1 VTTLP
6 YVPAI
11 QLLFNIVPIQGQT
24 LFLPGIEQITQSIE
38 QLASALSMPHCIRSG
53 LLNSGA
59 LEIHVK
65 GDNLSL
71 PTQFFTQISQSHTVR
86 IDELNKYI
94 TEYFLKYPA
103 DIDPCELHRDT
114 HYYVLGVP
122 KKPISQ
128 QRVELYILKF
138 IVSQNVDNRVG
149 VNCQLFRLRI
159 LSKVA
164 DFDVNPNSQW
174 WLDAPSS
181 SRTYIVSAAHA
192 VYPKS
197 IMTENCA
204 HVYDE
209 SNANLVGKD
218 TRLITTVIA
227 SPRHR
232 DSVFR
237 NQMKVLCID
246 ANRHGIYEGF
256 IDQYGVFHSRQSAA
270 AVVLVN
276 HDRVL
281 RDLQFVLK
289 GTLYSECLY

>member
-1 VTTLP
+1 MMP
-6 YVPAI
+6 YVPAT

-24 LFLPGIEQITQSIE
+24 LFLPGIEQITQIIG
-38 QLASALSMPHCIRSG
+38 QLASALSISHCIRSG

-71 PTQFFTQISQSHTVR
+71 PNQFFTQISQRHTVQ
-86 IDELNKYI
+86 IDGLNKYI

-122 KKPISQ
+122 KEPISQ

-159 LSKVA
+159 LSKTTGDEV
-164 DFDVNPNSQW
+164 DPNSDW
-174 WLDAPSS
+174 WLKAPGHY
-181 SRTYIVSAAHA
+181 RTHIVSAAHA
-192 VYPKS
+192 IYSKLIVGEDHAYVY
-197 IMTENCA
+197 N
-204 HVYDE
+204 E
-209 SNANLVGKD
+209 SNVNLTAKD
-218 TRLITTVIA
+218 TRLITTVIT
-227 SPRHR
+227 SPRHH

-237 NQMKVLCID
+237 NQMKVLGID

-281 RDLQFVLK
+281 RDLHFVLK